1 MSPEFVRYSAEI
13 ETIDPDINEL
23 TDQIIE
29 YWEKKVRESPKTEGT
44 GRALRGAHSKSFGFV
59 KGEVEFLRDLPA
71 AYAQGIYAN
80 SGRHGALI
88 RFSSASGHL
97 GADAQLGTAQGFAIK
112 IFDVAGP
119 QAGR

>member
-44 GRALRGAHSKSFGFV
+44 GRALRGVHSKSFGFV

-97 GADAQLGTAQGFAIK
+97 GADAQLGTRPGLRDQDLRCRGA
-112 IFDVAGP
+112 